1 MFLLDRP
8 PVTTARA
15 AIGGFRVSARRSR
28 WPRLVL
34 TALFGLGVGLWLVGI
49 YNDTTAARARWQ
61 TEIDGWVATRDL
73 AAGTTL
79 SSDDLASTRLP
90 NAGTPRD
97 ATTGDPTGLTLRDSM
112 AAGEIVRDGRLN
124 TADGRLAAQLGE
136 AAGGLTIATDGTPLE
151 AGDLVDLYG
160 LIDGERLA
168 DDARVIEVHEGF
180 VTVAIADQQIQAV
193 IQSLTVGGVVPV
205 LVG

>member
-1 MFLLDRP
+1 MFVLDRP
-8 PVTTARA
+8 PIETVRA
-15 AIGGFRVSARRSR
+15 TIGSCRVAVGRSR

-34 TALFGLGVGLWLVGI
+34 TAAIGVGVGLWLVGI
-49 YNDTTAARARWQ
+49 YDNAATARAQWQ

-79 SSDDLASTRLP
+79 TTDDLASTRLP
-90 NAGTPRD
+90 TAGTPRD
-97 ATTGDPTGLTLRDSM
+97 ATLTDPTGLTLRDSM
-112 AAGEIVRDGRLN
+112 AAGEIVRDGRLT
-124 TADGRLAAQLGE
+124 TAAGQLAAQLGE

-151 AGDLVDLYG
+151 AGDLVDLHG
-160 LIDGERLA
+160 LIDGRRLA
-168 DDARVIEVHEGF
+168 DDARVIGVHDGF

>member
-1 MFLLDRP
+1 MFSLDRP
-8 PVTTARA
+8 PIATVRTT
-15 AIGGFRVSARRSR
+15 IESWRVSARRSR

-34 TALFGLGVGLWLVGI
+34 TALIGLGVGLWLVGI
-49 YNDTTAARARWQ
+49 YNDTETARARWQ

-79 SSDDLASTRLP
+79 TSDDLASTRLP
-90 NAGTPRD
+90 TAGTPHD

-124 TADGRLAAQLGE
+124 TADGQLAAQLGE

-160 LIDGERLA
+160 LIDGRRLA

-180 VTVAIADQQIQAV
+180 VTVAIAEQQIRAV